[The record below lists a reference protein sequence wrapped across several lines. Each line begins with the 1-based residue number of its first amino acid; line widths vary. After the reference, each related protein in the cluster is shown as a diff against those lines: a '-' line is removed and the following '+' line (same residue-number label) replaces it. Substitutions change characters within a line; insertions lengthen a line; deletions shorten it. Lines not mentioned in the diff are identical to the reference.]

1 MRPTP
6 PAVSELPELPEHC
19 EVYDRLGLTRE
30 KLEYMLEHGAGE
42 RMPDG
47 VREVRLFLAD
57 VADAFSTTVPVP
69 LPYVDLNED
78 IVEYVED
85 EVSGLPETEPV
96 RIVLLLPPEAV
107 NAGDEALLQ
116 ALAGRYFKERI
127 ARRAREAREA
137 LRSVGSACFWGF
149 VFMLGCQIVRWLA
162 DFPDYPTITS
172 TISEGML
179 VLGWVALWNPYDRL
193 LFSWW
198 PAVKRLRLVRRIARA
213 EIVLRAAPF
222 DLSALKR

>member
-19 EVYDRLGLTRE
+19 EVYERLGLTRE

-85 EVSGLPETEPV
+85 EVSGLP
-96 RIVLLLPPEAV
+96 
-107 NAGDEALLQ
+107 
-116 ALAGRYFKERI
+116 
-127 ARRAREAREA
+127 RRNPC
-137 LRSVGSACFWGF
+137 GSFCS
-149 VFMLGCQIVRWLA
+149 CR
-162 DFPDYPTITS
+162 PKP
-172 TISEGML
+172 
-179 VLGWVALWNPYDRL
+179 
-193 LFSWW
+193 
-198 PAVKRLRLVRRIARA
+198 
-213 EIVLRAAPF
+213 
-222 DLSALKR
+222 

>member
-6 PAVSELPELPEHC
+6 PAVSELPELPEHF

-85 EVSGLPETEPV
+85 EVSELPETEPV

-116 ALAGRYFKERI
+116 ALAGRYFRSASRGGLEKP
-127 ARRAREAREA
+127 ARRSVAWGRRASGGSSSCSGARSSGGLPTFPTTRRS
-137 LRSVGSACFWGF
+137 LRRFPKGCSCSAGWRFGIRTTDCS
-149 VFMLGCQIVRWLA
+149 
-162 DFPDYPTITS
+162 FPGGP
-172 TISEGML
+172 
-179 VLGWVALWNPYDRL
+179 P
-193 LFSWW
+193 
-198 PAVKRLRLVRRIARA
+198 
-213 EIVLRAAPF
+213 
-222 DLSALKR
+222 

>member
-19 EVYDRLGLTRE
+19 EVYERLGLTRE

-107 NAGDEALLQ
+107 NPGDEALLQ
-116 ALAGRYFKERI
+116 ALAGRYFRERI

-162 DFPDYPTITS
+162 DFPDYPTVTS

-193 LFSWW
+193 LFSWR